1 MLQRP
6 VIRDQWTTA
15 LQAALLLCLCSGCG
29 SSDRA
34 HVSGTVVRHDGSPL
48 VGAKLIATSKESGQ
62 SATASTDASGRFDFG
77 TSEPGDGIPPG
88 NYNVVVVEDLGD
100 MDNRRAPTI
109 AAKYRDPVKSE
120 VSFSASAGEAKEL
133 NLTLEAP

>member
-1 MLQRP
+1 MRMSQRT

-15 LQAALLLCLCSGCG
+15 LPAALLMCVCSGCG

-48 VGAKLIATSKESGQ
+48 VGAKLIATSAETGQ
-62 SATASTDASGRFDFG
+62 SATASTDTNGHFDFG
-77 TSEPGDGIPPG
+77 TGESGDGIPPG
-88 NYNVVVVEDLGD
+88 NYNVVIVEDLGD

-109 AAKYRDPVKSE
+109 AVK
-120 VSFSASAGEAKEL
+120 V
-133 NLTLEAP
+133 P